1 MSNIVSLTMGE
12 RYSKYFG
19 GGVHP
24 TSEIKL
30 NQPVKI
36 TFVHQENGGKF
47 KECAYWNIETHRW
60 SSLGCKMLESNA
72 THSICGCPRLAT
84 FALLASSQKHSHIF
98 ASGESQ
104 QEAFSIDILVG
115 IMAAIILVL
124 LLVVIVILACYCRK
138 RKVLK

>member
-84 FALLASSQKHSHIF
+84 FALLASSQKHIF
-98 ASGESQ
+98 AGGESQ